1 MLKISI
7 FYSFHNREWRIFIMQ
22 TIGQRIKKIRCEN
35 RQKQSDLAELL
46 NVTQQV
52 ISNIECDKTTPDI
65 EQLKK
70 IADLYHMSLDQL
82 VGRDFFEEHSD
93 DVEQKILNFLK
104 QMDDEGKEL
113 SLGLLSQVVN
123 YLGKN
128 ENNE

>member
-1 MLKISI
+1 
-7 FYSFHNREWRIFIMQ
+7 MQ

-82 VGRDFFEEHSD
+82 VGRDFFEEHSL
-93 DVEQKILNFLK
+93 QKILNFLK

-123 YLGKN
+123 YRGKN

>member
-1 MLKISI
+1 
-7 FYSFHNREWRIFIMQ
+7 MQ

-82 VGRDFFEEHSD
+82 VGRDFLKSI
-93 DVEQKILNFLK
+93 QMMLNK
-104 QMDDEGKEL
+104 K
-113 SLGLLSQVVN
+113 
-123 YLGKN
+123 YLIF
-128 ENNE
+128 